1 MRRREKR
8 CQQLLTG
15 YLDLVV
21 VRSTASRTHGGA
33 YLACGVDYSNLHVIL
48 LHRGSLIFAAV
59 EQLDHLDFVR
69 HGGDAPCVRANNE
82 KQTRILAG
90 GDFGFCD
97 ERGFYQAENRWSREC
112 RESCLES
119 RRESNREWINRCVD
133 SFSALQTIRTWPRR
147 ITHYATTFTPPA
159 SRLTKR
165 VSNKPTSSDEN
176 PRLTSASS

>member
-48 LHRGSLIFAAV
+48 IHRGSLIFAAV

-82 KQTRILAG
+82 KQTRIWREVISA
-90 GDFGFCD
+90 FATSEGFIRLKI
-97 ERGFYQAENRWSREC
+97 EGRGSAKSR
-112 RESCLES
+112 
-119 RRESNREWINRCVD
+119 
-133 SFSALQTIRTWPRR
+133 A
-147 ITHYATTFTPPA
+147 
-159 SRLTKR
+159 
-165 VSNKPTSSDEN
+165 
-176 PRLTSASS
+176 